1 MTKLHMRRKA
11 GNIGKVVSHR
21 VLTSPLMSPQPSR
34 LYIEIF
40 LFIIKDFTQKWSQ
53 IFLYTGV
60 VTTNYSIKT

>member
-1 MTKLHMRRKA
+1 MTKLHMLEILEKLFLLEYLL
-11 GNIGKVVSHR
+11 S
-21 VLTSPLMSPQPSR
+21 SLMSPQPSR
-34 LYIEIF
+34 LYIVIF